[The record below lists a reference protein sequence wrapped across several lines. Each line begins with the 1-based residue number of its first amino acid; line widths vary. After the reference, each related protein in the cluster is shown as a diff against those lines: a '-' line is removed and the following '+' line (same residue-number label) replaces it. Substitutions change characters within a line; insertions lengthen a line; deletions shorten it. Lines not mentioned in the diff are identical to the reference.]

1 MKIVGNLIL
10 AGVGMLALA
19 VHATGTRTACGS
31 SDVANVNRRQADPPR
46 CDPVPVKKTVKVVRR
61 EIKVAII
68 GAERPQG
75 PADVSKA
82 TAEACFAYWKRW
94 MDREIAN
101 RPDLVVLPEGVLS
114 YRGYGPDKKLIVV
127 RNCGDRLLRK
137 FQDYAKEHRCYLSF
151 NAYRQRVDGRFAN
164 TSFFLDRDGD
174 VIAVYDKVYPTPGEI
189 EWKEFPIV
197 PGEGPVVVDTDFGR
211 VGFVTCFDLNFRD
224 LIEAYAK
231 RKPDVLCFQSAYDG
245 DFWRR
250 VWSYTCRAHLIGCTV
265 GHLAKEI
272 DGPSGEVIM
281 HSHNYFFTS
290 TTKINTNCR
299 VIHLDDNWGG
309 IQKAI
314 DKYGDRFEMRNPGA
328 VGAVTV
334 LSHDPALPIDDII
347 REFGLILWDDYYARS
362 VRLRGGEVK

>member
-1 MKIVGNLIL
+1 MMRYRVLL
-10 AGVGMLALA
+10 LGVLA
-19 VHATGTRTACGS
+19 VF
-31 SDVANVNRRQADPPR
+31 DLVADLPPR
-46 CDPVPVKKTVKVVRR
+46 CDPEVVRKPVTVCRR

-68 GAERPQG
+68 GADRPTG
-75 PADVSKA
+75 PADVAQA
-82 TAEACFAYWKRW
+82 TAETCFAYWKRW
-94 MDREIAN
+94 MDKEIAN
-101 RPDLVVLPEGVLS
+101 KPDLVVLPEGVLS
-114 YRGYGPDKKLIVV
+114 FRGYGPEKKLTVV
-127 RNCGDRLLRK
+127 RNCGDRLLKK
-137 FQDYAKEHRCYLSF
+137 FQAYAKEHACYLSF
-151 NAYRQRVDGRFAN
+151 NAYRQRSDGRFAN
-164 TSFFLDRDGD
+164 TSFFLDREGD
-174 VIAVYDKVYPTPGEI
+174 VIGVYDKVYPTPGEI

-197 PGEGPVVVDTDFGR
+197 PGERPVVVETDFGR
-211 VGFVTCFDLNFRD
+211 VGFATCFDLNFRD

-231 RKPDVLCFQSAYDG
+231 EKPDVICFQSAYDG

-250 VWSYTCRAHLIGCTV
+250 VWSYTCRAYLIGCTV

-362 VRLRGGEVK
+362 VRLRGGTVE